1 MATDQHQLKSY
12 APDIVRMGLE
22 NTYILYI
29 LGNYNE
35 RALRLSLDDEAIK
48 VVMEFLGIE
57 DQPKWTQV

>member
-1 MATDQHQLKSY
+1 
-12 APDIVRMGLE
+12 MGLE
-22 NTYILYI
+22 NTNILYF

-57 DQPKWTQV
+57 DQPKWIQV